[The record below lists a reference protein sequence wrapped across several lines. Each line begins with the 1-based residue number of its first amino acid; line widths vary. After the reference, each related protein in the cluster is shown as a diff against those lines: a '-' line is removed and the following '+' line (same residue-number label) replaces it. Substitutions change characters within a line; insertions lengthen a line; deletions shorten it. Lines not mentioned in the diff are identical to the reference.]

1 MKLKTLIVDDEHAAR
16 KELRHH
22 LEKCENLEVIGEAT
36 NTIEA
41 HHLISAL
48 DYDLL
53 ILDINLPGGSAF
65 KLIEQ
70 IKDEKKKPY
79 IVFVTG
85 HANFAADAFG
95 ADAVDYVMKPIDPK
109 RLKKALN
116 KVLHIAALGKP
127 HAKEMPQ
134 PSRKIGLIPVD
145 IKEKTLLIPEQAVIY
160 FYAEDD
166 YTFLKTVETKYI
178 TKFTLKEL
186 EERVDKEN
194 FNRCHRSYL
203 VNLKRVNE
211 VSPQPNGTLILTVND
226 KENSKVPVSRAQAK
240 KLREILGL

>member
-22 LEKCENLEVIGEAT
+22 LEKCENIEVIGEAT

-41 HHLISAL
+41 HHIVNAL
-48 DYDLL
+48 EYDLL

-65 KLIEQ
+65 KLIEEIQ
-70 IKDEKKKPY
+70 HLPKRPY

-85 HANFAADAFG
+85 HEHFAADAFG
-95 ADAVDYVMKPIDPK
+95 VDAIDYIMKPVDPK

-127 HAKEMPQ
+127 ETKEKPA
-134 PSRKIGLIPVD
+134 SRNVGLIPVD
-145 IKEKTLLIPEQAVIY
+145 IKDKTLLIPEQEILF
-160 FYAEDD
+160 FYAQDD
-166 YTFLKTVETKYI
+166 YTFLKTQSAKYI

-186 EERVDKEN
+186 EERVSKDN

-203 VNLKRVNE
+203 VNLKRVKE
-211 VSPQPNGTLILTVND
+211 VLPQANGTLILKVND
-226 KENSKVPVSRAQAK
+226 KENSEVAVSRAQAK
-240 KLREILGL
+240 KMRELLGL